1 MAAQF
6 CATAG
11 AVAKI
16 KMQAVATTNVR
27 MIAQQRRRVG
37 LT

>member
-16 KMQAVATTNVR
+16 KMQAVAITNVR
-27 MIAQQRRRVG
+27 MIPPLDAP
-37 LT
+37 

>member
-16 KMQAVATTNVR
+16 TMQAVARTNVR
-27 MIAQQRRRVG
+27 MIPP
-37 LT
+37 LDSP